1 VIAMILTIDSQ
12 RRITLPESFSPG
24 DHVLLVPLAD
34 VGFHL
39 LPAIAATKGQFEQ
52 EVAEEIRDHPEWF
65 PRA

>member
-1 VIAMILTIDSQ
+1 MILTIDAQ

-34 VGFHL
+34 GAFHL
-39 LPAIAATKGQFEQ
+39 LPAIAATKPQFEQ
-52 EVAEEIRDHPEWF
+52 EVTDELRDHPDWF